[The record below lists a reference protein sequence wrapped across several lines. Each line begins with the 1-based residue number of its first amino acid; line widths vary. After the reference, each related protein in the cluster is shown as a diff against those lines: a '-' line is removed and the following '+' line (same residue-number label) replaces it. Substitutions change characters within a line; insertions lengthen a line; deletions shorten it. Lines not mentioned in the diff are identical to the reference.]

1 MLLNNIIWCLA
12 DLIMNFIRYVA
23 MQQEIVRI
31 GMLAFLPLVM
41 VVAPSY
47 IGEGQAISQMGG
59 MFGSSDAGKQM
70 QQVVANM
77 GFNIGSDSITG
88 NVIGKMVDIMMPNMI
103 NGMENSPSIGAQMQ
117 ISDNMMGKLL
127 K

>member
-1 MLLNNIIWCLA
+1 MRQITK
-12 DLIMNFIRYVA
+12 Y
-23 MQQEIVRI
+23 I

-70 QQVVANM
+70 EQVVANM
-77 GFNIGSDSITG
+77 GFNIGGNSIMG
-88 NVIGKMVDIMMPNMI
+88 NVIGQMVDIMMPNMMY
-103 NGMENSPSIGAQMQ
+103 GMENSPSIGAQMQ
-117 ISDNMMGKLL
+117 IRDNMMGKLF